1 MQQYII
7 RRVLLLIPSLLAVYT
22 ITFFLMHATPGS
34 PWDRTGRPLPEAV
47 VERLNE
53 KYGLDEPVW
62 RQYLIYLQGVVL
74 RGDLG
79 ESYSRQGQDVMTILL
94 RFFPVSLQLGIL
106 AMIVALTVGLTLGV
120 VSAYYHNSWIDSS
133 ATFLAVVGVS
143 TPNYVVATTMIIV
156 FSIWLGWLPTGGWD
170 GIFSVKV
177 IIPTIALA
185 LFPTA
190 LLARYTRASLLE
202 VWRSDYIRTARAKGL
217 GERMVLM
224 RHGLRNALVPAVTVA
239 GIAFAEV
246 VTGSFFVESI
256 TAVPGIGRYFVTSVM
271 ARDYPVIIG
280 TTLLFATIV
289 MVMNLVVDILYT
301 FLDPRLRFD

>member
-7 RRVLLLIPSLLAVYT
+7 RRVLLLIPSMLAVFT
-22 ITFFLMHATPGS
+22 ITFFLMHATPGG
-34 PWDRTGRPLPEAV
+34 PWDRTGRPLPAAV

-53 KYGLDEPVW
+53 KYGLDEPMW
-62 RQYLIYLQGVVL
+62 RQYLLYLENLVL

-79 ESYSRQGQDVMTILL
+79 ESYSRQGQDVATILL
-94 RFFPVSLQLGIL
+94 RFFPVSLQLGTL
-106 AMIVALTVGLTLGV
+106 AMLVALLLGVTLGII
-120 VSAYYHNSWIDSS
+120 SAYFHNSWLDTS
-133 ATFLAVVGVS
+133 ATFLAIVGVS
-143 TPNYVVATTMIIV
+143 TPNYVVATTLIIV
-156 FSIWLGWLPTGGWD
+156 FSVWLGWLPTGGWD
-170 GIFSVKV
+170 GAFSVKV

-185 LFPTA
+185 LFPMA
-190 LLARYTRASLLE
+190 LLARYVRASLLE
-202 VWRSDYIRTARAKGL
+202 VWRADYIRTARAKGL
-217 GERMVLM
+217 GERLILV

-280 TTLLFATIV
+280 TTLLFAAIV
-289 MVMNLVVDILYT
+289 MVMNLVVDLLYT
-301 FLDPRLRFD
+301 WLDPRLRFD

>member
-1 MQQYII
+1 MQQYIL
-7 RRVLLLIPSLLAVYT
+7 RRVLLLVPSLLAVFT
-22 ITFFLMHATPGS
+22 ITFLLMHATPGG

-53 KYGLDEPVW
+53 KYGLDEPMW
-62 RQYLIYLQGVVL
+62 RQYLLYLENMVL

-79 ESYSRQGQDVMTILL
+79 ESYSRQGQDVATILL
-94 RFFPVSLQLGIL
+94 RFFPVSLQLGTL

-120 VSAYYHNSWIDSS
+120 VSAYFHTSWIDTS
-133 ATFLAVVGVS
+133 ATFLAIVGVS
-143 TPNYVVATTMIIV
+143 TPNYVVATTLIIV
-156 FSIWLGWLPTGGWD
+156 FSLWLGWLPTGGWD

-202 VWRSDYIRTARAKGL
+202 VWRADYIRTARAKGL
-217 GERMVLM
+217 GERMILV

-256 TAVPGIGRYFVTSVM
+256 CAVPGIGRYFVTSVM

-280 TTLLFATIV
+280 TSLLFAAIV
-289 MVMNLVVDILYT
+289 MAMNL
-301 FLDPRLRFD
+301 